1 MDVETVVNILQQNH
15 AVLVVDGRTVMGVIT
30 KHDLISLIV

>member
-1 MDVETVVNILQQNH
+1 VINILQQNH
-15 AVLVVDGRTVMGVIT
+15 AVLVIEGGMVRGVIT

>member
-1 MDVETVVNILQQNH
+1 VETVIDMLQQNH
-15 AVLVVDGRTVMGVIT
+15 AVLVVDSGVVRGVIT

>member
-1 MDVETVVNILQQNH
+1 MDVETVIDMLQQNH
-15 AVLVVDGRTVMGVIT
+15 AVLVVDSGVVSGVIT